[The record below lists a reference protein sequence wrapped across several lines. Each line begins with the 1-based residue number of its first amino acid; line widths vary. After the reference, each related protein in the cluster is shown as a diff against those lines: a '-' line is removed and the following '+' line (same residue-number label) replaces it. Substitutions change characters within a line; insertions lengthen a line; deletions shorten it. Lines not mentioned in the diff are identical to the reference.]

1 MSDEIPPEHQ
11 QIDADLN
18 AWGRWSSSK
27 RSGYKSAC
35 GSAEGNYNAP
45 WRQWHYPTAEEMMP
59 RMPLADMLAIDRAI
73 LGLPHMYLNLVRCHY
88 AFRLQPRKTRLRLA
102 IAQDAWDEHLHRARQ
117 MVLNRLR
124 SREKPD
130 SVPSCAVQAIR
141 P

>member
-1 MSDEIPPEHQ
+1 MTDLSEIPVEHQ

-27 RSGYKSAC
+27 RNGYKSAC
-35 GSAEGNYNAP
+35 GSAEGNYSAP

-88 AFRLQPRKTRLRLA
+88 AYRLAPRKTRQRLG
-102 IAQDAWDEHLHRARQ
+102 IHVDAWDGHLQRARQ
-117 MVLNRLR
+117 MVLNRLHAAAKR
-124 SREKPD
+124 V
-130 SVPSCAVQAIR
+130 SVPSGAV
-141 P
+141 